1 LYRKGG
7 AQVVEGGTA
16 FFGDR
21 AGVSVPSVIS
31 PANADRMGINAGG
44 RRFFRRTIFSIHHK
58 MAGILGTAFAY
69 SVVGINRIATAAAR
83 KNSKNGRFLSICE
96 YY

>member
-1 LYRKGG
+1 M
-7 AQVVEGGTA
+7 V
-16 FFGDR
+16 FF
-21 AGVSVPSVIS
+21 S
-31 PANADRMGINAGG
+31 AND
-44 RRFFRRTIFSIHHK
+44 FFTHHK
-58 MAGILGTAFAY
+58 MAGILGTASAY